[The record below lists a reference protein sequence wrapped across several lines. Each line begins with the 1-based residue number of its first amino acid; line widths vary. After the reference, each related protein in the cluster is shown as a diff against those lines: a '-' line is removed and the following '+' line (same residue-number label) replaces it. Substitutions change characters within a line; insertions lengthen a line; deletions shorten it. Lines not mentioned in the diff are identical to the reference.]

1 MIMER
6 ERKIRVSEKDKR
18 ERQKEADKRWIE
30 KNREHRRYLSQRGT
44 ARSFIRN
51 HATEEDLKELEKIIA
66 EKNELIGLSTDSL
79 TKKGTEYLQ
88 MLPKKERSEAVEL
101 LKKLVIAWDP
111 DFTKLTE
118 QEKKELEEA
127 REDKE
132 YFEFKDVYNDL
143 MDK

>member
-1 MIMER
+1 MAR
-6 ERKIRVSEKDKR
+6 ERKIRVSDKDKR
-18 ERQKEADKRWIE
+18 ERQREADKRWIE
-30 KNREHRRYLSQRGT
+30 KNRKHRTYLSQRSS

-51 HATEEDLKELEKIIA
+51 HATEEDLKELEKIIE
-66 EKNELIGLSTDSL
+66 EKNDLMGLSTDSL

-88 MLPKKERSEAVEL
+88 MLPEKERSEAVEL

-127 REDKE
+127 KEDKE
-132 YFEFKDVYNDL
+132 YFDFKEVYNNLKDR
-143 MDK
+143 

>member
-1 MIMER
+1 M
-6 ERKIRVSEKDKR
+6 SEKDKR
-18 ERQKEADKRWIE
+18 ERQREADKRWIE
-30 KNREHRRYLSQRGT
+30 KKRKHRTYLSQRSS

-51 HATEEDLKELEKIIA
+51 HATEEDLKELEKIIE
-66 EKNELIGLSTDSL
+66 EKNDLMGLSTDSL

-88 MLPKKERSEAVEL
+88 MLPEKERSEAVEV

-111 DFTKLTE
+111 DFTKLTV

-127 REDKE
+127 KEDKE
-132 YFEFKDVYNDL
+132 YFDFKEVYNEL

>member
-1 MIMER
+1 MAR
-6 ERKIRVSEKDKR
+6 ERKIRVTEKDKR
-18 ERQKEADKRWIE
+18 ERQREADKRWIE
-30 KNREHRRYLSQRGT
+30 KNKEHRRYLSQRGT

-51 HATEEDLKELEKIIA
+51 HATEEDLKELEQLIE
-66 EKNELIGLSTDSL
+66 EKNDLMGLSTDTL
-79 TKKGTEYLQ
+79 TQKGTKYLQ
-88 MLPKKERSEAVEL
+88 MLPEKERSKAVEL

-127 REDKE
+127 KEDKE
-132 YFEFKDVYNDL
+132 YFDFKDVYNDL

>member
-1 MIMER
+1 M
-6 ERKIRVSEKDKR
+6 VSEKDKR
-18 ERQKEADKRWIE
+18 ERQREADKRWIE
-30 KNREHRRYLSQRGT
+30 KNKEHRRYLSQRGA

-66 EKNELIGLSTDSL
+66 EKNDLMSLSTESL
-79 TKKGTEYLQ
+79 TKKGAEYLQ
-88 MLPKKERSEAVEL
+88 MLPEKEKSEAVEL

-127 REDKE
+127 KEDKE
-132 YFEFKDVYNDL
+132 YFDFKDVYKDL

>member
-1 MIMER
+1 MTG
-6 ERKIRVSEKDKR
+6 ERKIMVSEKDKR
-18 ERQKEADKRWIE
+18 ERQREADKRWIE
-30 KNREHRRYLSQRGT
+30 KNKEHRRYLSQRGA

-66 EKNELIGLSTDSL
+66 EKNDLMSLSTESL
-79 TKKGTEYLQ
+79 TKKGAEYLQ
-88 MLPKKERSEAVEL
+88 MLPEKEKSEAVEL

-127 REDKE
+127 KEDKE
-132 YFEFKDVYNDL
+132 YFDFKDVYKDL

>member
-1 MIMER
+1 MT
-6 ERKIRVSEKDKR
+6 EKDKR
-18 ERQKEADKRWIE
+18 ERQREADKRWTE
-30 KNREHRRYLSQRGT
+30 KNRKHRSYLSQRSS

-51 HATEEDLKELEKIIA
+51 HATEEDLKELEKIIE
-66 EKNELIGLSTDSL
+66 EKNDLMGLSTDTL
-79 TKKGTEYLQ
+79 TQKGTEYLK
-88 MLPKKERSEAVEL
+88 MLPEKERSEAVEL

-127 REDKE
+127 KEDKE
-132 YFEFKDVYNDL
+132 YFDFKEVYNNL